1 MTESSLPPSRSPRHH
16 HGGLLLI
23 ALYKF
28 ANAALFLAV
37 GVGAHHLLH
46 KDLSET
52 VLHFV
57 RHLRFN
63 PESRLVDLLLERVSL
78 ITDPMIRR
86 VEVAAFAYG
95 ALGTAEGV
103 GLYLEKAW
111 GEILT
116 LALTASFLPLECLE
130 LIHRQTWIRASLFT
144 INLAVLLY
152 LAIVILGERRKR
164 GARKSGALQA

>member
-1 MTESSLPPSRSPRHH
+1 MPRTRRHH

-37 GVGAHHLLH
+37 GVGAHNLLH

-57 RHLRFN
+57 HHLRFN

-86 VEVAAFAYG
+86 IEVAAFAYA

-116 LALTASFLPLECLE
+116 LLLTASFLPLECVE
-130 LIHRQTWIRASLFT
+130 LIHRQTWVRASLFA
-144 INLAVLLY
+144 INLVVLLY
-152 LAIVILGERRKR
+152 LIPVILRQRRR
-164 GARKSGALQA
+164 RAASRDGSAPV

>member
-1 MTESSLPPSRSPRHH
+1 MPRTRRHH

-28 ANAALFLAV
+28 AHAALFLGV
-37 GVGAHHLLH
+37 GAGAHHLLH

-52 VLHFV
+52 VLHV
-57 RHLRFN
+57 VHHLRFN
-63 PESRLVDLLLERVSL
+63 PESHLVDFLLEKVSL

-86 VEVAAFAYG
+86 VEVAAFAYA

-116 LALTASFLPLECLE
+116 LLLTASFLPLECVE
-130 LIHRQTWIRASLFT
+130 LIHRQTWIRASLFA
-144 INLAVLLY
+144 INLVVLLY
-152 LAIVILGERRKR
+152 LIPVILRQRRRRAASR
-164 GARKSGALQA
+164 GGSAPA